1 MWGEEM
7 GCMYVPVS
15 NLLESH
21 AVKKIYEI
29 DERGGCGAQRGTLV
43 PTYIPTCS
51 QACWQMVSP
60 EHFALSSSKIGAY
73 HLHATLS
80 PQLR

>member
-1 MWGEEM
+1 
-7 GCMYVPVS
+7 MYVYIPVS
-15 NLLESH
+15 NSLESH

-29 DERGGCGAQRGTLV
+29 DEKRRMCGPERHTCA
-43 PTYIPTCS
+43 YIYSYLLTGVL
-51 QACWQMVSP
+51 QMVSP